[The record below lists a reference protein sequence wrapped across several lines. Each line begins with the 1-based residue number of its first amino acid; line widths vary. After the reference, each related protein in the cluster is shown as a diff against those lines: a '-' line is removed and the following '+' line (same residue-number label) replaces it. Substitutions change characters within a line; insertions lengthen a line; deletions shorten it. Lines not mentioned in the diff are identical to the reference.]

1 MSPTPRIY
9 VRYVDDVGTV
19 VRDREQA
26 NNMLEYLY
34 SKHPTIKFE
43 MELPSEDDG
52 FLPILDMAVQID
64 ETGHFQRRLFT
75 KAANK
80 GIVLNFSS
88 HQPTLVKK
96 AMVHN
101 EIKRADVTATAEYI
115 EDSFNRMATKLQN
128 NGYPKHWIVKDQPQ
142 QRRSVQ
148 PNEHTTLRLP
158 FISDQFNHGVNQ
170 LLKKHEIPARL
181 VNQRG
186 TTLSDLTK
194 RRRPTGPTCKSKLC
208 PAPTICQRSH
218 VVYLATCELCGSKY
232 VGMTVRQLHARA
244 LEHLRAANGRKEQ
257 TAFGDHY

>member
-1 MSPTPRIY
+1 M
-9 VRYVDDVGTV
+9 RYVDDV

-26 NNMLEYLY
+26 NNMLEYLN

-96 AMVHN
+96 AMVQN
-101 EIKRADVTATAEYI
+101 EIKRAGVTATAEYK

-148 PNEHTTLRLP
+148 PNEHKTLRLP
-158 FISDQFNHGVNQ
+158 FIFDQW
-170 LLKKHEIPARL
+170 
-181 VNQRG
+181 
-186 TTLSDLTK
+186 
-194 RRRPTGPTCKSKLC
+194 
-208 PAPTICQRSH
+208 
-218 VVYLATCELCGSKY
+218 ELCNY
-232 VGMTVRQLHARA
+232 VIITI
-244 LEHLRAANGRKEQ
+244 AA
-257 TAFGDHY
+257 